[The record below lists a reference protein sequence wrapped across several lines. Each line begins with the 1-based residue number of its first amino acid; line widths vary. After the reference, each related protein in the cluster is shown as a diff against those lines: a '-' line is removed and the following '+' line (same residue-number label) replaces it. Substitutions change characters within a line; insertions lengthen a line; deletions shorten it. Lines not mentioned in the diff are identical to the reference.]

1 MIRAERIVEA
11 EEGKMGGRRGGG
23 RTDWVWKEGKG
34 SFYVCDETLIC
45 PSHRIAAAAFASLFH
60 VF

>member
-1 MIRAERIVEA
+1 
-11 EEGKMGGRRGGG
+11 MGGGGGG